1 MSQTSSKTKLQRL
14 RDELVIVLK
23 SSGANL
29 DLTIAIT
36 LQLETEKQLE
46 VYLAWVLKYLKLH
59 DKYPTLNQYVKAM
72 ELTLEKFPTRS

>member
-1 MSQTSSKTKLQRL
+1 MSQTGPKTKLQRL

-29 DLTIAIT
+29 DLTISIT

-59 DKYPTLNQYVKAM
+59 DKYPTLNQYVEAM
-72 ELTLEKFPTRS
+72 EKTLELFPVRV

>member
-1 MSQTSSKTKLQRL
+1 M
-14 RDELVIVLK
+14 
-23 SSGANL
+23 